1 MSTAIAPAIRDL
13 LRFTRTHLRHHEA
26 LMRATGGHFN
36 LFQILGIGHYEVKT
50 HSPILA
56 ELLNP
61 KGRHGQGSI
70 FLKLFLKR
78 VGISD
83 NEFTAEGTKVTAEYH
98 IGTKTEDTGGRID
111 IVIQD
116 LAGRRILIENKIYAG
131 DQEKQVAR
139 YRNFDKSARLFYLTR
154 FGDMPSNLT
163 EAEAEEIRCEAISY
177 MDHIRDWLMECR
189 KEATC
194 LPVVRETLSQ
204 YIALI
209 EQLTN
214 QSTTKQMNENL
225 INEIIGGKETLSAF
239 FELSRIQEDV
249 KTALIGKLDS
259 ELDAIAQKY
268 KLERIG
274 SIAGLAG
281 KFGGFGFTSD
291 QMRRHNLSIYFE
303 FGASGY
309 NDFYFGFGKQD
320 KDSPCGIED
329 AARALFEQ
337 SYSLREDN
345 PYWVAWSSYEDL
357 YRWWRDEAFE
367 GMRSGD
373 LAKNIGSKLDNLTA
387 IARRVCE
394 AQSTDTGVT
403 PPQS

>member
-1 MSTAIAPAIRDL
+1 
-13 LRFTRTHLRHHEA
+13 
-26 LMRATGGHFN
+26 
-36 LFQILGIGHYEVKT
+36 
-50 HSPILA
+50 
-56 ELLNP
+56 
-61 KGRHGQGSI
+61 
-70 FLKLFLKR
+70 
-78 VGISD
+78 
-83 NEFTAEGTKVTAEYH
+83 
-98 IGTKTEDTGGRID
+98 
-111 IVIQD
+111 
-116 LAGRRILIENKIYAG
+116 
-131 DQEKQVAR
+131 
-139 YRNFDKSARLFYLTR
+139 
-154 FGDMPSNLT
+154 
-163 EAEAEEIRCEAISY
+163 
-177 MDHIRDWLMECR
+177 
-189 KEATC
+189 
-194 LPVVRETLSQ
+194 
-204 YIALI
+204 
-209 EQLTN
+209 
-214 QSTTKQMNENL
+214 
-225 INEIIGGKETLSAF
+225 
-239 FELSRIQEDV
+239 
-249 KTALIGKLDS
+249 LDS